1 MKKIQDLIKNRKS
14 KHIFYIA
21 LVVIMV
27 GWVIFRFAIIA
38 SENNRSVFNASRNA
52 MANGVPVETLVA
64 ENKAG
69 VIYEPLAI
77 KNNRA
82 YVTAERAKKLNVGQ
96 TVGNGKITYVS
107 KNIDLDTGMFVV
119 KTKDVENGLQFA
131 EFTANGFFVPL
142 YAIKNNSVFVIENN
156 VAVARNIEIANQD
169 SENAYIVSGLNDGD
183 IIILS
188 NVNAGTKLKV
198 K

>member
-1 MKKIQDLIKNRKS
+1 MKKIQDLIKGRKS
-14 KHIFYIA
+14 KHIFYMV
-21 LVVIMV
+21 LVVILV
-27 GWVIFRFAIIA
+27 AWVIFRFAVIA

-52 MANGVPVETLVA
+52 MANGVPVEVLVIT
-64 ENKAG
+64 NKSG

-82 YVTAERAKKLNVGQ
+82 YVTAERAKKLKAGQ
-96 TVGNGKITYVS
+96 TVGDGKITYVS

-119 KTKDVENGLQFA
+119 KTKNVENGLQFA
-131 EFTANGFFVPL
+131 EFTADGFFVPL

-156 VAVARNIEIANQD
+156 VAVARDIEIANQD

-183 IIILS
+183 IVILS
-188 NVNAGTKLKV
+188 NINAGTKV
-198 K
+198 KAK

>member
-1 MKKIQDLIKNRKS
+1 MKKIQDLIKDRKS

-27 GWVIFRFAIIA
+27 GWVIFRFAVIA

-52 MANGVPVETLVA
+52 MTHGAPVETLVA

-82 YVTAERAKKLNVGQ
+82 YVTAERAKKLKPGQKVGQ
-96 TVGNGKITYVS
+96 GKITYVS
-107 KNIDLDTGMFVV
+107 NNIDLDTGMFLVR
-119 KTKDVENGLQFA
+119 TSGVENGLQFA
-131 EFTANGFFVPL
+131 EFTANGFFIPL
-142 YAIKNNSVFVIENN
+142 YAIQNNTVFIAEKNI
-156 VAVARNIEIANQD
+156 AVARDIEIVNQD

-188 NVNAGTKLKV
+188 NVNAGTKVKV

>member
-1 MKKIQDLIKNRKS
+1 MKKLQDLIKDRKS

-21 LVVIMV
+21 LVVILIA
-27 GWVIFRFAIIA
+27 WVIFRFAVIA

-52 MANGVPVETLVA
+52 MTHGVPVETLVA

-82 YVTAERAKKLNVGQ
+82 YVTAERAKKLKPGQKVGQ
-96 TVGNGKITYVS
+96 GKITYVS
-107 KNIDLDTGMFVV
+107 NNIDLDTGMFVV

-169 SENAYIVSGLNDGD
+169 SENAYIASGLNNGD
-183 IIILS
+183 IVILS
-188 NVNAGTKLKV
+188 NVNAGTKV
-198 K
+198 KAK

>member
-1 MKKIQDLIKNRKS
+1 MKKLQDLIKDRKS

-52 MANGVPVETLVA
+52 MTHGAPVETLVA

-82 YVTAERAKKLNVGQ
+82 YVTAERAKKLKAGQ
-96 TVGNGKITYVS
+96 TVGDGKITYVS

-119 KTKDVENGLQFA
+119 KTKNVENGLQFA
-131 EFTANGFFVPL
+131 EFTADGFFVPL

-156 VAVARNIEIANQD
+156 VAVARDIEIANQD

-183 IIILS
+183 IVILS
-188 NVNAGTKLKV
+188 NINAGTKV
-198 K
+198 KAK